1 MGVSRRSLIGG
12 GLAITGTSLL
22 GGCVPARILSGPDG
36 PSPQPT
42 RPYPTPPRL
51 APAAGGTLVEMM
63 LRAAPTTVD
72 LGGLLVD
79 TWAYSDVMP
88 GPGLDARVGDLLRIT
103 LDNQLPA
110 DTSLHWHG
118 LALPNGVDGVPGI
131 TQNPIAPGGRR
142 LYEFVAQRPGT
153 YLYGA
158 HVGVQLDRGLY
169 APLTIADP
177 AEPGDYDDEWTVV
190 LDDWVDGTGR
200 TPEDVL
206 RALTATRPATAAQ
219 LASTSTAP
227 FGDPGRVA
235 YPYYLVN
242 GALPTAPVS
251 YRGRPGRRL
260 RLRVINAASDT
271 IFTLAVGGHRPTVTH
286 ADGYRVAPRETAA
299 LHIGQGE
306 RYDLLVTL
314 GDGVFPLVAQP
325 WRRPGQALALIRTA
339 PGTAPTAGVRLPEL
353 TKPALQAAD
362 LTPDDSGRLPG
373 RHVDAVA
380 RLRLDGRTDPYG
392 WTINGAPFG
401 RNNPITVIQDQRLRL
416 DVTNAT
422 TTAHPL
428 HLHGHTIALPNG
440 LRKDTVLVP
449 PGASVP
455 LQLDATN
462 PGAWSIH
469 CQNPYHAETG
479 MAIALEYR

>member
-1 MGVSRRSLIGG
+1 MEISRRSLIGG
-12 GLAITGTSLL
+12 GLAITGTWLL
-22 GGCVPARILSGPDG
+22 GGCDPARTPSGPDG

-42 RPYPTPPRL
+42 RPYPTPPRP
-51 APAAGGTLVEMM
+51 APAAGGTVVEKT

-118 LALPNGVDGVPGI
+118 LALPNGVDGVPGM
-131 TQNPIAPGGRR
+131 TQNPIGPGGRH
-142 LYEFVAQRPGT
+142 LYEFVAQHPGT
-153 YLYGA
+153 YLYFA

-190 LDDWVDGTGR
+190 LDDWIDGTGR
-200 TPEDVL
+200 TPDDIL
-206 RALTATRPATAAQ
+206 RGLAATRPATAAQ
-219 LASTSTAP
+219 TGSTSTAP
-227 FGDPGRVA
+227 FGDPGRVD
-235 YPYYLVN
+235 YPHYLVN

-251 YRGRPGRRL
+251 YRGRPGSRL

-271 IFTLAVGGHRPTVTH
+271 IFTLAVGGHRLTVTH
-286 ADGYRVAPRETAA
+286 ADGFRVAPRETAA

-306 RYDLLVTL
+306 RYDLQVTL

-325 WRRPGQALALIRTA
+325 WRRPGQAMALIRTA
-339 PGTAPTAGVRLPEL
+339 QGMTPTAGVRLPEF
-353 TKPALQAAD
+353 TKPALQATD
-362 LTPDDSGRLPG
+362 LTPDESARLPG
-373 RHVDAVA
+373 RTTDVFA
-380 RLRLDGRTDPYG
+380 RIRLDGRADPYG

-401 RNNPITVIQDQRLRL
+401 RNNPITVIQGQRLRL

-422 TTAHPL
+422 TSAHPL
-428 HLHGHTIALPNG
+428 HLHGHTFALPNG
-440 LRKDTVLVP
+440 LRKDTVLIP
-449 PGASVP
+449 PSTTIP

-469 CQNPYHAETG
+469 SQNPYHAETG

>member
-1 MGVSRRSLIGG
+1 MDTSRRSLIGG
-12 GLAITGTSLL
+12 GLAITGTWLL
-22 GGCVPARILSGPDG
+22 GGCVPARTRSGPDG
-36 PSPQPT
+36 ASLQPT
-42 RPYPTPPRL
+42 MPYPTPPRL
-51 APAAGGTLVEMM
+51 APAAGGTVVEKT

-118 LALPNGVDGVPGI
+118 LALPNGVDGAPGM
-131 TQNPIAPGGRR
+131 TQNSIAPGGRH

-169 APLTIADP
+169 ASLTIADP
-177 AEPGDYDDEWTVV
+177 AEPGDYDDEWIVV

-200 TPEDVL
+200 TPDDVL
-206 RALTATRPATAAQ
+206 RALTATRPTTSAQ
-219 LASTSTAP
+219 TGSTSTAP
-227 FGDPGRVA
+227 FGDPGRVN

-242 GALPTAPVS
+242 GALPAAPVS

-271 IFTLAVGGHRPTVTH
+271 IFTLAVGGHRLTVTH
-286 ADGYRVAPRETAA
+286 ADGFRVAPRETAA

-306 RYDLLVTL
+306 RYDLLVNL
-314 GDGVFPLVAQP
+314 GDGVFPLVARP
-325 WRRPGQALALIRTA
+325 WRRPGQAMALIRTTTGMA
-339 PGTAPTAGVRLPEL
+339 PAVGRLPEF
-353 TKPALQAAD
+353 TKPVLQATE
-362 LTPDDSGRLPG
+362 LTPDDSARLPG
-373 RHVDAVA
+373 RPTDVFA
-380 RLRLDGRTDPYG
+380 RLRLGGQADPYG

-401 RNNPITVIQDQRLRL
+401 RNNPITVFQGQRLQL

-422 TTAHPL
+422 TSAHPL
-428 HLHGHTIALPNG
+428 HLHGHTMAMPNG
-440 LRKDTVLVP
+440 LRKDTVLIP
-449 PGASVP
+449 PSTTIP